1 MATPPGSESGLA
13 EAPGGRGFFGPG
25 PGRGPG
31 PVLLERLFRIQESG
45 SSVRIE
51 VEAGITTFLTMAYI
65 IVVNPSV
72 LHSAGVPFAGAL
84 FATCIAA
91 AIGSLVMGL
100 LANYPF
106 ALAPGMGLNA
116 YFAYAVVGGLGL
128 PWQVALG
135 AVFLSGV
142 AFVILTLGR
151 IRALVVDAIPRS
163 LKTSTAAGI
172 GLFIAFIGLRNA
184 GVVAPSPATFVTLGN
199 LANPGTLLAL
209 LGLILTA
216 ALLARGNR
224 SAIILG
230 IVGVTAVA
238 MAAGVAP
245 RPTGVVSL
253 PDVHSTVLKLDIAGA
268 LRLGALEVIFVF
280 LFVDL
285 FDTVGSTVGLAEQAG
300 FVDAQGRIP
309 RINRALM
316 ADSTATV
323 VGSLLGTSTVVTY
336 IESAAGISEGGRTGL
351 VAVVVALLFL
361 LATFFAPIASAIP
374 SIATAPALVVV
385 GALMMRSARTVAW
398 DDMTE
403 AVPAFLTMIGMPL
416 TFSVANGL
424 ALGFISYPLVKVL
437 AGQAREVTWLTY
449 LLAAIFLARYVWL
462 GSE

>member
-1 MATPPGSESGLA
+1 MDSGVPPSSGNA
-13 EAPGGRGFFGPG
+13 EVFGPG
-25 PGRGPG
+25 PDF
-31 PVLLERLFRIQESG
+31 LERLFHIRAAG
-45 SSVRIE
+45 STPRIE

-72 LHSAGVPFAGAL
+72 LHSAGVPFSGAL

-91 AIGSLVMGL
+91 ALGSMVMGL

-116 YFAYAVVGGLGL
+116 YFAYAVVQGMGLH
-128 PWQVALG
+128 WTVALG

-142 AFVILTLGR
+142 AFVLLTLGR

-163 LKTSTAAGI
+163 LKTATAAGI

-184 GVVAPSPATFVTLGN
+184 GVVASSPATFVTLGN
-199 LANPGTLLAL
+199 LAHPGTLLSIG
-209 LGLILTA
+209 GLIVTA

-230 IVGVTAVA
+230 IVGVTVLA
-238 MAAGVAP
+238 MGLRLSP
-245 RPTGVVSL
+245 LPTGIVSA
-253 PDVHSTVLKLDIAGA
+253 PDVLSTVGKLDIRGA
-268 LRLGALEVIFVF
+268 IHLGVLEVVFVF

-300 FVDAQGRIP
+300 FVDAEGRIP

-316 ADSTATV
+316 ADSVATV
-323 VGSLLGTSTVVTY
+323 AGSLLGTSTVVTY

-361 LATFFAPIASAIP
+361 LATFFAPIAGAIP
-374 SIATAPALVVV
+374 AIATAPALVVV
-385 GALMMRSARTVAW
+385 GALMMRSVRTIAW

-424 ALGFISYPLVKVL
+424 ALGFISFPLVKLL
-437 AGQAREVTWLTY
+437 AGRGREVSWLTY
-449 LLAAIFLARYVWL
+449 LLAAIFLLRYVWL
-462 GSE
+462 GAA